1 MASIRVNPTRME
13 LNRLKRKRLTATK
26 GHRLLKDKRDELM
39 RQFLQLVQETME
51 LRKKVE
57 DAIKQAN
64 VGFLVAKA
72 SMSLESLNVAFM
84 GSGDDAKRYG
94 YAFTSFDLDE
104 AVERLTAI
112 YPDMVNLAR
121 LEHRCEKLSAEIEK
135 TRRRVNALE
144 YVVIPDTEEQ
154 MRYISMKLDE
164 NERGTQTRLMKIKE
178 QMY

>member
-13 LNRLKRKRLTATK
+13 LNRLKRKCITATK

-39 RQFLQLVQETME
+39 RQFLELVQETME

-57 DAIKQAN
+57 EAIRQAN
-64 VGFLVAKA
+64 VSFLVARA

-84 GSGDDAKRYG
+84 GSGEDAQRYG

-104 AVERLTAI
+104 AVARLTAI
-112 YPDMVNLAR
+112 YPDMISLAR
-121 LEHRCEKLSAEIEK
+121 LEHRCEKLSSEIEK

-154 MRYISMKLDE
+154 MHYISMKLDE
-164 NERGTQTRLMKIKE
+164 NERSTQTRLMKIKE
-178 QMY
+178 GMY

>member
-13 LNRLKRKRLTATK
+13 LNRLKRKRITATK

-39 RQFLQLVQETME
+39 RQFLELIQETME

-57 DAIKQAN
+57 EAIRQAN
-64 VGFLVAKA
+64 VSFLVAKA

-84 GSGDDAKRYG
+84 GSGEDAKRYG

-104 AVERLTAI
+104 AVAKITAI
-112 YPDMVNLAR
+112 YPDMVSLAR

-154 MRYISMKLDE
+154 MHYISMKLDE
-164 NERGTQTRLMKIKE
+164 NERSTQTRLMKIKDG
-178 QMY
+178 MR